1 MAHEKLIEYLEQL
14 DKAGLVEHT
23 TIDDLGVVRCKD
35 CKYWITKGWLTEDT
49 NIKVCNRL
57 ECLEGCDSTCWD
69 MEADDF
75 CSRGVKK

>member
-35 CKYWITKGWLTEDT
+35 CKHWFYFWESEKHHCTESD
-49 NIKVCNRL
+49 KHP
-57 ECLEGCDSTCWD
+57 WD
-69 MEADDF
+69 CPIREEDDF
-75 CSRGVKK
+75 CSRGEKKDE